1 MKNDIFPA
9 SKAPLLLAVA
19 LASCVKMSEPSQDG
33 APLSLRRLNFD
44 ITVTRDGATKG
55 DMGNMVD
62 AADLLAQMDT
72 RRPFSL
78 IAIEEESGDLLI
90 NNHPVHSQDG
100 HYTYYMDKRL
110 WDIPTP
116 VLFSAYYPHV
126 KDVSFEDSAH
136 HAYSIPFQ
144 STETEAGPLVSRTV
158 ETSIRQ
164 LNTLPLTFSHITN
177 DIGFRVCDVTA
188 ERQMQGH
195 IRLRKLIAHQVA
207 SAGIYLN
214 DMVLDRGDWTYQGYY
229 RDVTVF
235 EGNAPVGVGPSN
247 ERFVGGDALVEK
259 MADSHISNC
268 VMIPHKYC
276 ISR

>member
-1 MKNDIFPA
+1 MKNDLFYT

-44 ITVTRDGATKG
+44 ITVTREGVTKG

-78 IAIEEESGDLLI
+78 IAIEKESGDLLV
-90 NNHPVHSQDG
+90 NNHPVQSQDG
-100 HYTYYMDKRL
+100 RYTYYMDKGL

-116 VLFSAYYPHV
+116 VLFSAYYPYV
-126 KDVSFEDSAH
+126 KDVSYEDSGH
-136 HAYSIPFQ
+136 RAYSIPFQ

-188 ERQMQGH
+188 ERQKGRCRGTSGCASSLP
-195 IRLRKLIAHQVA
+195 IR
-207 SAGIYLN
+207 
-214 DMVLDRGDWTYQGYY
+214 
-229 RDVTVF
+229 
-235 EGNAPVGVGPSN
+235 
-247 ERFVGGDALVEK
+247 
-259 MADSHISNC
+259 
-268 VMIPHKYC
+268 
-276 ISR
+276 